1 MLRSRSVDAQCS
13 VRQGFLKK
21 TVGSRKLALSPQ
33 HCPHPSK
40 LHPPR
45 NAKSTNHR
53 QATYLLSRS
62 RTHVQILQIRL
73 KAAPTEILTF
83 EKSERDVRWNEKFG
97 SFRPMLP
104 THNREKPPAEELHLL
119 GFNITYRPV
128 WLQFS
133 LLSTAIFVFYIG
145 YGYMQV
151 YF

>member
-83 EKSERDVRWNEKFG
+83 EVSRSPCARLPDNRNGNLNTEKKRLICG
-97 SFRPMLP
+97 DTAVDTGPSVAILVSA
-104 THNREKPPAEELHLL
+104 T
-119 GFNITYRPV
+119 PV
-128 WLQFS
+128 NAIDLTCYEWSS
-133 LLSTAIFVFYIG
+133 LMYHV
-145 YGYMQV
+145 V
-151 YF
+151 